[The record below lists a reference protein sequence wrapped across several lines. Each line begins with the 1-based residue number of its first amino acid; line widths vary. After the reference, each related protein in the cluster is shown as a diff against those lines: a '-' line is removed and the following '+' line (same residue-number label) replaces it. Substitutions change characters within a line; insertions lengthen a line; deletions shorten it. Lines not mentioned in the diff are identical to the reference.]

1 LRLYIDAILEADRK
15 APRKQRHTAH
25 RIYKRI
31 RTELPDYQVA
41 EVTVRSYVWERKR
54 ELGWSTR
61 ATCVPQSY
69 APGQE
74 GQVDWYEAWA
84 ELNGAQVKLQVF
96 SLRSMMSGAAFHR
109 GYHRAT
115 QRRFSKP
122 TSMRFII
129 LAAYFGSF
137 DMTTSRVQ

>member
-1 LRLYIDAILEADRK
+1 MRLYIDAILEADRK

-84 ELNGAQVKLQVF
+84 ELNGAQVKLQLF
-96 SLRSMMSGAAFHR
+96 ALRSMMSGVAFHR
-109 GYHRAT
+109 AYHRAT
-115 QRRFSKP
+115 QQAF
-122 TSMRFII
+122 FG
-129 LAAYFGSF
+129 AHEHAFHYFGGVFRLLSLF
-137 DMTTSRVQ
+137 